1 MRINRRH
8 FFTAA
13 VAALAAPSA
22 LAAPLS
28 RFGLDAGNF
37 GVRPGA
43 VKDQSQVLQAAID
56 QAANTRVP
64 LMLAPGVYHASDL
77 RLPTG
82 ANIVGVR
89 GATRL
94 VLSGGATLL
103 TANKADAITLIGLT
117 LDGRH
122 VTLPADDGLVSLT
135 GASNLRIT
143 DCTID
148 RAGGHGIL
156 LVGCNGVVTGT
167 SITNAADTAL
177 FSRDGVGLIISDNTI
192 HGSGNGGIRVWQSQ
206 VRDDGTSILDNR
218 IGKTFA
224 RAGGSGENGN
234 AINVYQANNVVIR
247 GNHIRDAAFSAI
259 RGNAA
264 SSIQIIGNNCAALDE
279 VAIYSEFAF
288 EAAVIAD
295 NIIDGA
301 EVGISVTNFDDGGHL
316 SAVHGNLIRN
326 LGQRRP
332 HTPRFQQGIGIAVE
346 ADTAVSGNTIQAAAN
361 IGIRAGWGKFLRD
374 VAITG
379 NVVRGS
385 DFGVAISVSPGAGAA
400 VVSGNMIG
408 GALRAGIVGMTLK
421 TVATAD
427 LAKGGAE
434 AYPQLKIADNQV
446 S

>member
-13 VAALAAPSA
+13 AATLAAPSA

-28 RFGLDAGNF
+28 RFGLDAANF

-43 VKDQSQVLQAAID
+43 VNDQSQVLQAAID
-56 QAANTRVP
+56 QAATARVP
-64 LMLAPGVYHASDL
+64 LMLAPGVYRASGL
-77 RLPTG
+77 RLASG
-82 ANIVGVR
+82 AALVGVR

-94 VLSGGATLL
+94 VLSGETAML
-103 TANKADAITLIGLT
+103 TANKADAITLTGLT

-122 VTLPADDGLVSLT
+122 ITLPANDALVNLT

-143 DCTID
+143 DCVID
-148 RAGGHGIL
+148 RAGGHGVL
-156 LVGCNGVVTGT
+156 LIGCAGEVSGT

-177 FSRDGVGLIISDNTI
+177 FSRDGLGLTISGNTI

-206 VRDDGTSILDNR
+206 ARDDGSSVFDNR
-218 IGKTFA
+218 ISKTFA
-224 RAGGSGENGN
+224 RAGGSGQNGN
-234 AINVYQANNVVIR
+234 AINIYQANNVVIR

-264 SSIQIIGNNCAALDE
+264 SSIQIIGNNCAALNE

-295 NIIDGA
+295 NIVDGA

-326 LGQRRP
+326 VGSRRVR
-332 HTPRFQQGIGIAVE
+332 TPLSQQGIGIAVE
-346 ADTAVSGNTIQAAAN
+346 ADTTVSGNTIEGAAN
-361 IGIRAGWGKFLRD
+361 IGIRAGWGTFLRD

-385 DFGVAISVSPGAGAA
+385 NYGVAISVVPGAGAA

-408 GALRAGIVGMTLK
+408 GALRAGVVGMAYK
-421 TVATAD
+421 DVATGD
-427 LAKGGAE
+427 LTKGGAE
-434 AYPQLKIADNQV
+434 AYPQLKIADNQI